1 MQFKYRLLK
10 AIDVAGL
17 QILDPVIRL
26 IYREEP
32 KVQLKRI
39 GLYIVIPTLTFI
51 AFIGIWAWLA
61 PLHTTKAGEVPTPSV
76 VWSAAKGILR
86 FHDREE
92 TKASDFSLGPKE
104 RAIALEKVNARIAEL
119 EPLAKEANTALTA
132 AEEAARARLTTA
144 VAPLNEAYLSKRKE
158 FAAASKERDTAIFAL
173 SESLK
178 PGDAANAQKLLDVVA
193 DNQAKTAAEAEII
206 TQLREARKNAQDS
219 RDPALIAAR
228 QASNVIEEELQF
240 LRKRQD
246 LLTTGSGAIRAEEA
260 AVALTAA
267 EAAYVA
273 AATPAERVTAARA
286 VLAQRD
292 ALAQIRATNYSKPW
306 TLPAQIGR
314 SLRCMFVGFLIASFI
329 AIPVGLLC
337 GLSPVVMAALTP
349 LISLFKPVS
358 PIVWLPILSIIVGGF
373 IPVPEHSAILDFF
386 NHIPGLAGSSVNA
399 AFLSSALTV
408 ALCSLWPTLVNTAL
422 GVAAVDKDHMNVAKV
437 LRLGVWA
444 RLFKIV
450 IPSALPLIFAG
461 LRISLGVGWMVLIA
475 AELLSSSEGVGKF
488 VWDMFNNGSSQTFAQ
503 MFVVVFVVGVVGLAL
518 DRIMIVFQRLVSFD
532 GAPTSL

>member
-1 MQFKYRLLK
+1 MQFKYKLLK

-39 GLYIVIPTLTFI
+39 GLFIVIPTLTFI
-51 AFIGIWAWLA
+51 AFLGLWSWLA

-76 VWSAAKGILR
+76 VWKAAQGILR
-86 FHDREE
+86 FHDREQ
-92 TKASDFSLGPKE
+92 TKANDFALGPKE
-104 RAIALEKVNARIAEL
+104 RA
-119 EPLAKEANTALTA
+119 TALTA
-132 AEEAARARLTTA
+132 VDARIATLEPMAKEATAALATAESESRARLTAA
-144 VAPLNEAYLSKRKE
+144 VAPLNEAYQNKRKE
-158 FAAASKERDTAIFAL
+158 FVEAAKTREIALAALAQSSPAGDAVAAAKLIAAL
-173 SESLK
+173 ANNQTRTSEEN
-178 PGDAANAQKLLDVVA
+178 DIVQK
-193 DNQAKTAAEAEII
+193 
-206 TQLREARKNAQDS
+206 LREARKNAQDA
-219 RDPALIAAR
+219 RDPALINAR
-228 QASNVIEEELQF
+228 LASNSIEEELQF
-240 LRKRQD
+240 LRKRRD
-246 LLTTGSGAIRAEEA
+246 LLTTGSGAIRVEEA
-260 AVALTAA
+260 TQTLAAA
-267 EAAYVA
+267 EAAYAA
-273 AATPAERVTAARA
+273 AATPEQRLTLARSL
-286 VLAQRD
+286 LAQRD

-306 TLPAQIGR
+306 TLPAQIDR
-314 SLRCMFVGFLIASFI
+314 SLRCVFVGFLVASFI
-329 AIPVGLLC
+329 AIPLGLLC

-373 IPVPEHSAILDFF
+373 IPVPEHSALLDFF
-386 NHIPGLAGSSVNA
+386 NHLPGLTGSSVNA
-399 AFLSSALTV
+399 SFLASALTV

-437 LRLGVWA
+437 LRLGVWS

-475 AELLSSSEGVGKF
+475 AELLSSSEGIGKF

>member
-17 QILDPVIRL
+17 QILDPVVRL
-26 IYREEP
+26 LCREEP

-39 GLYIVIPTLTFI
+39 GLFIVIPTLTFL
-51 AFIGIWAWLA
+51 AFLGVWSWLA
-61 PLHTTKAGEVPTPSV
+61 PKHTTKAGEVPTPSV
-76 VWSAAKGILR
+76 VWKAAKGILR
-86 FHDREE
+86 FHDREQ
-92 TKASDFSLGPKE
+92 TKAEDYLLGAKE
-104 RAIALEKVNARIAEL
+104 RAAALAAVDARIAEL
-119 EPLAKEANTALTA
+119 EP
-132 AEEAARARLTTA
+132 
-144 VAPLNEAYLSKRKE
+144 
-158 FAAASKERDTAIFAL
+158 
-173 SESLK
+173 
-178 PGDAANAQKLLDVVA
+178 
-193 DNQAKTAAEAEII
+193 QAKTAAEAVTAAEQASRARLAEII
-206 TQLREARKNAQDS
+206 APLNDAYQTKRKEFTAAAKERETALLALAETAPDKLLPAVAEHQARTAAENEIVQQLRDARKAAQDA
-219 RDPALIAAR
+219 RDPALAAAR
-228 QASNVIEEELQF
+228 QTSNTIEEELQY
-240 LRKRQD
+240 LRKRRD
-246 LLTTGSGAIRAEEA
+246 LLTTGNGALRAEEA
-260 AVALTAA
+260 ASKLAELETAYA
-267 EAAYVA
+267 S
-273 AATPAERVTAARA
+273 AATPADRLVQARA

-292 ALAQIRATNYSKPW
+292 NLAQAKAATYSKPW

-314 SLRCMFVGFLIASFI
+314 SLRCVFLGFLVASAI

-386 NHIPGLAGSSVNA
+386 NHIPGLTGTSVNA
-399 AFLSSALTV
+399 AFLASALTV

-503 MFVVVFVVGVVGLAL
+503 MFVVVFVVGIVGLAL
-518 DRIMIVFQRLVSFD
+518 DRVMIVFQRLVSFD